1 LPTHVDFLASL
12 FVLWGVLTMLVG
24 LATMALAVGASALI
38 EADHD
43 GAQGGQLAAGLVAT
57 AFLALAVIALVWG
70 LAHVAVGVPLR
81 RRRHWSRL
89 AALMLGSIDLAL
101 LPYGT
106 ALGCYTLWTLLRPPA
121 KALFEKAD
129 PSPDPG

>member
-1 LPTHVDFLASL
+1 M
-12 FVLWGVLTMLVG
+12 LWGVLTMLVG

-38 EADHD
+38 EA
-43 GAQGGQLAAGLVAT
+43 GAGGPPRGQLAAGLVAT
-57 AFLALAVIALVWG
+57 AFVALAVIALVWG
-70 LAHVAVGVPLR
+70 LAHIAVGVPLG

-121 KALFEKAD
+121 KALFEK
-129 PSPDPG
+129 G